1 MAASLGEAAARRPR
15 VALVIGSGALKCAA
29 ALGLW
34 KVLAR
39 ENIPID
45 LTVGC
50 SGGAI
55 YASLIGMGW
64 TVEAASRRNRELWA
78 DLFARYDWRA
88 IVRALLARWQPFD
101 HDFGIVDD
109 RRVNWVLAELYGEV
123 RLEETRIPTFVVATD
138 FLTGEKVVLSQGR
151 LRDAVR
157 ASIAIPLAL
166 RPWTVDGRVL
176 YDGGACDPLP
186 VDVAVREGCDIIV
199 AMGFEQT
206 LAAAIRSPIDLVLQ
220 TSAITVKH
228 LLRGTYAFYNLAHHA
243 EVIPVLPDFDRRIGL
258 GDVHLMDYIVTE
270 GERAAERELP
280 YLLRLLERQPAQ

>member
-1 MAASLGEAAARRPR
+1 MRPQ

-39 ENIPID
+39 EGIPLD

-55 YASLIGMGW
+55 YASLIALGW
-64 TVEAASRRNRELWA
+64 TFEEANRRNRALWA
-78 DLFARYDWRA
+78 DLFVRYDWRA
-88 IVRALLARWQPFD
+88 IARALLARWRPFD

-109 RRVNWVLAELYGEV
+109 QRVNRVLDELYGEA
-123 RLEETRIPTFVVATD
+123 RFEDARIRTFVVATD
-138 FLTGEKVVLSQGR
+138 FLTGEQVVLSRGL

-157 ASIAIPLAL
+157 ASIAMPLAL

-186 VDVAVREGCDIIV
+186 VDVAVREGGDIII
-199 AMGFEQT
+199 AMGFTQT

-220 TSAITVKH
+220 TSAITVTH
-228 LLRGTYAFYNLAHHA
+228 LLRGTFAFYNLAHHA
-243 EVIPVLPDFDRRIGL
+243 EVIPVLPDFDRPIGF
-258 GDVHLMDYIVTE
+258 GDVDLIDYIVAE

-280 YLLRLLERQPAQ
+280 YLLRLLERQETL